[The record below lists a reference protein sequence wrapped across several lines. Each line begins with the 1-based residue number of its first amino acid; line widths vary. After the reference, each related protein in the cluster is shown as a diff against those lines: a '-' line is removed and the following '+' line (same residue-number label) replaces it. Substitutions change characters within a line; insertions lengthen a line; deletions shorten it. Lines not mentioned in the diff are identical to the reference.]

1 MPKSGKVLGIDYGN
15 VRIGVAL
22 SDEDGIIAFPKESIK
37 NTSKSDVLKRL
48 KQLVEAE
55 NAKEIIVGMPYSM
68 EGDKS
73 DQTKLT
79 EKFVDF
85 LKVNINIPVEIYDE
99 RLTSIESDVILNTLR
114 LRGHKRKTERDIIA
128 ASLILQN
135 YLELKRNKGKK
146 GKQGEHI
153 SLKNK

>member
-1 MPKSGKVLGIDYGN
+1 
-15 VRIGVAL
+15 
-22 SDEDGIIAFPKESIK
+22 
-37 NTSKSDVLKRL
+37 
-48 KQLVEAE
+48 
-55 NAKEIIVGMPYSM
+55 MPYSM

>member
-22 SDEDGIIAFPKESIK
+22 SDEAGIVAFPKESIK
-37 NTSKSDVLKRL
+37 NTSKSDVLKRV
-48 KQLVEAE
+48 KELVEAE
-55 NAKEIIVGMPYSM
+55 NVSEIVVGMPYSM
-68 EGDKS
+68 EGSKS

-79 EKFVDF
+79 EKFIDF
-85 LKVNINIPVEIYDE
+85 LKVNIDIPIEIYDE

-114 LRGHKRKTERDIIA
+114 LRGDKRKTERDIIA